1 MTWVDA
7 PALRWSRLDY
17 SRGLGEHPASR
28 SETEALGQNCP
39 FVADPSHQIAA
50 AALGCPGLRWPP
62 PVGAARGMPVVRDSS
77 SELISSA
84 RSLPRACACSSR
96 ACVPRRTR
104 ARSDCPMAL
113 VLAGIAGAP
122 APLETCCGVCAVL
135 RVRGS
140 LLQRDQCVGW
150 VLNLLVV
157 FPSALVLAVG
167 NRRAVCLTRQHRLDV
182 DPGY

>member
-1 MTWVDA
+1 
-7 PALRWSRLDY
+7 
-17 SRGLGEHPASR
+17 
-28 SETEALGQNCP
+28 
-39 FVADPSHQIAA
+39 
-50 AALGCPGLRWPP
+50 
-62 PVGAARGMPVVRDSS
+62 
-77 SELISSA
+77 
-84 RSLPRACACSSR
+84 
-96 ACVPRRTR
+96 
-104 ARSDCPMAL
+104 MAL